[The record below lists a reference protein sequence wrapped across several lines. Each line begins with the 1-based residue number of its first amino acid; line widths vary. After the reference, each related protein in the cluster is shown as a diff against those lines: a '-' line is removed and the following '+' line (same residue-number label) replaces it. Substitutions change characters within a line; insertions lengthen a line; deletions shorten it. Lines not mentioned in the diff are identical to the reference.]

1 MPESDLASVIPA
13 QLSFLA
19 IYNPRLGPT
28 DETIRDQVVF
38 YTSRSGR
45 SRRREGSA
53 ADDGDQHSND
63 YWNEILRQI
72 GLAQGMVGFARDFS
86 QGKAVDYVETE
97 KSQIILHE
105 LEKDWWILASVD
117 LTRLPLDQPST
128 TSSQRDASSPSFS
141 YSSREMSPPALLI
154 QQLRRAHSVFLLH
167 HDSTLDALYS
177 RVGRPTF
184 CALID
189 AFWWRFAWNWEVLLS
204 GNPAVDIYNGI
215 KLSAGGELG
224 IGVGEEEWGSGE
236 REVLEDFVARTDG
249 LMDLVVSRFG
259 DPGSSDKELA
269 ANTRPGDSL
278 NTGDGEDRWLGSGA
292 CPRPADGVIFSGV
305 GAVSRPSLLRIS
317 QWMESIYRY
326 GADAYGVGED
336 PSSPRR
342 RKRRRKHRSKLAG
355 SDPTKQTV
363 AEPQATTPDRPFS
376 PGIPPP
382 LVVGTAE
389 SPQAPQK
396 SSSHT
401 SGESS
406 PVGSDRGN
414 DWIGF
419 RTETFVKYLTLGYG
433 SSWGVSSGTASPHPR
448 VEAIKREDRP
458 MSPDKQTDLSTD
470 APGAINGDDPQPS
483 DGKKIQSC
491 GKFLIG
497 LLSNTDN
504 QSAPMQEG
512 SDPTE
517 SQTGPSQ
524 NNINYRR
531 LHIQLSEST
540 EPALTGLT
548 ELQAVVYIHQ
558 PFIYTFLFDPATP
571 TLSDP
576 TLYQTI
582 SHQLSPLHK
591 SLSNSTSPATAELRI
606 SMSDNALD
614 INKRFSGKS
623 QPVYNLVYDQTN
635 LTIRSSIPNIPDLGS
650 TVNEPRDPA
659 THPWSR
665 VESLN
670 IHHRLLSTH
679 LETRSRPLEVERT
692 CKTSRGW
699 WIVWIRMSEPPRQEQ
714 GSTASNASVQTNTEP
729 DSNNAPLQEAFI
741 VRRSSDSVSPSGH
754 ARNSSS
760 TRFFRDLGGASSPG
774 LQASRTDT
782 GPGKLVEGLGL
793 DARRYIE
800 NLLSL
805 NR

>member
-1 MPESDLASVIPA
+1 MPENDLASVIPA

-53 ADDGDQHSND
+53 VEDGDRHSND

-72 GLAQGMVGFARDFS
+72 GLAQGMVGFARNFS

-128 TSSQRDASSPSFS
+128 SSTHRDASSPSFS
-141 YSSREMSPPALLI
+141 YSSREMSPPALLV

-189 AFWWRFAWNWEVLLS
+189 NFWWRFAWTWEVLLS

-249 LMDLVVSRFG
+249 LLDLIVSRFG
-259 DPGSSDKELA
+259 DPNSHDKDQA
-269 ANTRPGDSL
+269 ASIRPGDSP
-278 NTGDGEDRWLGSGA
+278 NTDDGEDRWLGSGA
-292 CPRPADGVIFSGV
+292 CPRPADGVIFSGI
-305 GAVSRPSLLRIS
+305 GGVSRPSLLRIS
-317 QWMESIYRY
+317 QWMELIYRY

-342 RKRRRKHRSKLAG
+342 RKRRRKHRGRQAG
-355 SDPTKQTV
+355 SDLTKQTV
-363 AEPQATTPDRPFS
+363 AECRAAAPDRPFS

-382 LVVGTAE
+382 LVVGTTDP
-389 SPQAPQK
+389 SPAPQK

-406 PVGSDRGN
+406 PVGSDRGT
-414 DWIGF
+414 DWMGF

-433 SSWGVSSGTASPHPR
+433 SSWGLSSGTASPHPR

-458 MSPDKQTDLSTD
+458 MSPNKQTDLSTD
-470 APGAINGDDPQPS
+470 APETIDEEAIQPN
-483 DGKKIQSC
+483 DGKTIQSC
-491 GKFLIG
+491 GRFLIG
-497 LLSNTDN
+497 LRSDTDYR
-504 QSAPMQEG
+504 SGAIQEG
-512 SDPTE
+512 SDPTDGH
-517 SQTGPSQ
+517 TRPSRDD
-524 NNINYRR
+524 IFHRR
-531 LHIQLSEST
+531 LHVQLSESS
-540 EPALTGLT
+540 EQSPTGLT

-576 TLYQTI
+576 TLYQSI

-650 TVNEPRDPA
+650 AVNDPRDPA

-699 WIVWIRMSEPPRQEQ
+699 WIVWIRMYEPPRQEQ
-714 GSTASNASVQTNTEP
+714 GSTASNASVQTHTEP
-729 DSNNAPLQEAFI
+729 ENNNAHQEAFI